1 MEQQPRTNTYIHSHI
16 EIVVHRPGLDDKER
30 QKREE
35 ALRRAV
41 TAYGKA
47 VIREN
52 KGGIHK

>member
-1 MEQQPRTNTYIHSHI
+1 MEQPQTNSYIYGHI

-30 QKREE
+30 HKREE

-47 VIREN
+47 MIREN
-52 KGGIHK
+52 KGGIYK